1 MCRFLM
7 RILPMETKGCNPQ
20 VHSCLFYPINMVV
33 YAPGRT
39 SGYPQVPPERGLRY
53 HYLGGGN
60 EVGNVGI
67 VLEDPTSNRLL
78 LDYGIAPTK
87 PPRYPNEAPHVSH
100 AIITHSHIDHSTVWC
115 LGLLQII
122 ILLYTVQS

>member
-1 MCRFLM
+1 
-7 RILPMETKGCNPQ
+7 
-20 VHSCLFYPINMVV
+20 MVV

-39 SGYPQVPPERGLRY
+39 SGYPQTPPDRGLRY

-67 VLEDPTSNRLL
+67 VLEDPSSNRLF

-100 AIITHSHIDHSTVWC
+100 AIITHSHIDH
-115 LGLLQII
+115 LGKIGRAH
-122 ILLYTVQS
+122 V

>member
-1 MCRFLM
+1 
-7 RILPMETKGCNPQ
+7 
-20 VHSCLFYPINMVV
+20 MVV

-39 SGYPQVPPERGLRY
+39 SQYPEIPPERGLRY

-67 VLEDPTSNRLL
+67 VLEDPSSNRLL

-87 PPRYPNEAPHVSH
+87 PHDIQMKHHMYRMLSLHIPTSIIWAWYHGSHQITIPHY
-100 AIITHSHIDHSTVWC
+100 TEQN
-115 LGLLQII
+115 LLQ
-122 ILLYTVQS
+122 QSLK